1 MKKTFLLILSLFLL
15 FPLSAEI
22 SFGNPD
28 INMND
33 EVLFTVRQNST
44 GANPYKSVFY
54 TKINNG
60 TPESTPKLITCYP
73 EQMELLSGGEVLQL
87 RNRYGTARYYR
98 ESGELKWLTKLDRIP
113 EHALPVAPYSVSPDG
128 KFFCRI
134 ERTSAV
140 SGCLVLEASESGK
153 SYILSEN
160 LLLSYEK
167 VPVKWAPDSS
177 VLIYEKTDG
186 VYFCNPDAIL
196 RGVEIEEKYRCIGRG
211 TVNSICWADS
221 KCLAYIDDYL
231 LYKINT
237 RELYTL
243 GLYSGIIGQGKAMG
257 RLPFKFDSKADT
269 FSSNS
274 DVTSIVVCQSNRLFS
289 YLVVQSSSCDYMD
302 VVYSRPYTDSTASLI
317 DTMILWNE
325 YESPIL
331 WQEKLPYNGAP
342 EKCAVY
348 RLSTKAAQVLEI
360 QDSGRPLLSPSKSK
374 IAFYSGAILY
384 VYDINS
390 WKRIAEL
397 AGEKIASVAWMN
409 EDILCVGGEKSVRLW
424 NIRQNI
430 AETITLSSAIAAYWD
445 SSDYSIVAETNGAV
459 YFRYNK
465 EKNTWKRLSEQ
476 IPVAAKNQN
485 GRYRVFTGTTQ
496 NKQFKNSLYVRT
508 LGSKAVTK
516 AVFPES
522 TEKSAPLKKVALAFD
537 FYDNADGLPRILSNL
552 KKYNVTGT
560 FFLNGEFIRRYPL
573 ETQQIV
579 ANGHD
584 CASMFFTVTDLTKN
598 SFVINEEFVRR
609 GLGRNEDEFYEVTG
623 TELSLYWHT
632 PYYAVTPEL
641 ITYGDNSGYG
651 YVNSFH
657 KHTEFDSPE
666 VRPEVLIRTY
676 YDDIVRQNG
685 GIIPIVGGFSEG
697 YHVYPLYNYLDVLIS
712 ALIDGGFE
720 LVGIEEL

>member
-1 MKKTFLLILSLFLL
+1 MKKILVLL
-15 FPLSAEI
+15 FSSFLFFQAFAEI

-54 TKINNG
+54 TKLKDG
-60 TPESTPKLITCYP
+60 APQELPQLITCYP
-73 EQMELLSGGEVLQL
+73 EQMELLSGGKILQI

-98 ESGELKWLTKLDRIP
+98 ESGELKWVSKVDKIP
-113 EHALPVAPYSVSPDG
+113 EHALPVAPYNVSPDG

-140 SGCLVLEASESGK
+140 SGCLVLENSDSGK
-153 SYILSEN
+153 EYVLSEN

-167 VPVKWAPDSS
+167 VPVKWSPDSS
-177 VLIYEKTDG
+177 VLIYEKNDG
-186 VYFCNPDAIL
+186 VYFCNPDAVL

-221 KCLAYIDDYL
+221 KSLAYIDDYI

-243 GLYSGIIGQGKAMG
+243 GLYSGIIGQGTAMG
-257 RLPFKFDSKADT
+257 RLPFKFDSKADS
-269 FSSNS
+269 FSYNAES
-274 DVTSIVVCQSNRLFS
+274 TSVVVCQGNRLFS
-289 YLVVQSSSCDYMD
+289 YLVAKGNSLDYMD
-302 VVYSRPYTDSTASLI
+302 VVYSRPYTDSSASLV
-317 DTMILWNE
+317 DSMIFWNE
-325 YESPIL
+325 YQSPIM

-342 EKCAVY
+342 EKGAVY
-348 RLSTKAAQVLEI
+348 RLSTKPVQVLEI
-360 QDSGRPLLSPSKSK
+360 QDSGRPILSPDKTK

-390 WKRIAEL
+390 WKRLAEL
-397 AGEKIASVAWMN
+397 AGEKISSVLWMN
-409 EDILCVGGEKSVRLW
+409 NEVLCVGGEKSIRLW
-424 NIRQNI
+424 NLRQNL

-445 SSDYSIVAETNGAV
+445 NSDYSIIAETNGAV
-459 YFRYNK
+459 YYRYNK
-465 EKNTWKRLSEQ
+465 DNNTWKRLNTS
-476 IPVAAKNQN
+476 IPVNAKNQN

-496 NKQFKNSLYVRT
+496 NKQFKNSIYVRT

-516 AVFPES
+516 AIFPES
-522 TEKSAPLKKVALAFD
+522 TVKSPELRKVALVFD
-537 FYDNADGLPRILSNL
+537 FYDNADGLPKILSNL

-584 CASMFFTVTDLTKN
+584 CASMFFTVTDLTQN

-609 GLGRNEDEFYEVTG
+609 GLGRNEDEFYDCTG
-623 TELSLYWHT
+623 TELSLFWHT
-632 PYYAVTPEL
+632 PYYAITPEL
-641 ITYGDNSGYG
+641 ITYGDNSGYA

-657 KHTEFDSPE
+657 KLSEFDNPE
-666 VRPEVLIRTY
+666 LRPEVLIRSFY
-676 YDDIVRQNG
+676 EDIEAQKG
-685 GIIPIVGGFSEG
+685 GIIPIVGGFSQG
-697 YHVYPLYNYLDVLIS
+697 YHVYPLYNYLDLLIS
-712 ALIDGGFE
+712 ALIDGGYE
-720 LVGIEEL
+720 LVGIDGL